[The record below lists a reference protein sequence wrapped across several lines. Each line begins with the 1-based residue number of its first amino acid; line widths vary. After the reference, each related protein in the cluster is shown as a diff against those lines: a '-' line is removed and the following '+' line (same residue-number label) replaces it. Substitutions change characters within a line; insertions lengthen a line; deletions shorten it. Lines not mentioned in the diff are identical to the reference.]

1 MPKVNDEYPNQNEVS
16 ADELKKRAIA
26 HYDFN
31 KQQEKKFPTEI
42 VELPSKGLIYPEGN
56 PLTSGKIEMK
66 YMTAREED
74 ILTTQSLIKQGI
86 VLDRLFQALIVGNG
100 EGQKVNYG
108 DLVAGD
114 KNAIM
119 IAARVLGYGKDY
131 EISVDTPSGETI
143 KETIDLTTIDNKP
156 LDESYLTPYKNEFD
170 FELPVSNRKITIKIL
185 SHRDEGLIEQDMK
198 ASKKLNKLRG
208 VNNDVT
214 VRLRHIITSIDGDES
229 KKAIREFVE
238 NDLLAID
245 SKAIREFYRAIAPDI
260 DIAITLEDPNT
271 GDDFEVS
278 LPTDLNFFWPGA

>member
-26 HYDFN
+26 HYDSN
-31 KQQEKKFPTEI
+31 KQEEKKFPTEI

-74 ILTTQSLIKQGI
+74 ILTTQSLIKQGKA
-86 VLDRLFQALIVGNG
+86 LDKLYQAIIVGNG
-100 EGQKVNYG
+100 EGVKINYN
-108 DLVAGD
+108 DLIMGD

-278 LPTDLNFFWPGA
+278 LPIDLNFFWPGA

>member
-26 HYDFN
+26 HYDSN

-156 LDESYLTPYKNEFD
+156 LDESYLTPHKNEFD

-278 LPTDLNFFWPGA
+278 LPIDLNFFWPGA

>member
-26 HYDFN
+26 HYDSN

-86 VLDRLFQALIVGNG
+86 VVDRLFQALIVGNG

-278 LPTDLNFFWPGA
+278 LPIDLNFFWPGA